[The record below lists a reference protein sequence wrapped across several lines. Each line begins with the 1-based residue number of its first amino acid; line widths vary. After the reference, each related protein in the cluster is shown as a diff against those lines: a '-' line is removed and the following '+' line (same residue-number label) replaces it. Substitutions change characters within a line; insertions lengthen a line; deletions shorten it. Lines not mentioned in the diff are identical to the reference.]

1 MYKKFLY
8 LTKTSLNKKIKSK
21 WFIIINILLCL
32 LIVTLVNI
40 DSIISFF
47 GGDFNEKANIIV
59 LDKTDFDTY
68 QLFKNSILEDT
79 KDANTEFN
87 IKKSTKS
94 YDELTKKIGDKIIVV
109 LNQNDN
115 DYLDSSIVSLSKID
129 SFKYQ
134 YISNAL
140 TKTKYNYSLMKSNI
154 DRKELMKI
162 SKPINIKRVI
172 LEDDKKS
179 GDEAIETVMG
189 TVFPTLI
196 LPIFMLIVFLVQ
208 MIGAEIYEEKSTR
221 GMEIIISN
229 VSSETHFASKVTSC
243 NLFAI
248 IQGILLLFDGLLAF
262 IVRKNL
268 GNSSAA
274 TAITKE
280 ISDVW
285 DSLVSSGFTE
295 KLVYIIPI
303 CIILFILSFIA
314 YSIVAGILASLTVN
328 MEDYQQIQTPIML
341 ILMAAYYLAIMSSMF
356 HGSILIKVLSYVPFI
371 SCLLS
376 PSLLILGEITVVDSI
391 ISILI
396 LIVFNLIVLK
406 RGMPIY
412 KEGILNYS
420 SEKVFKKLGRVIKST
435 S

>member
-47 GGDFNEKANIIV
+47 GGDFNERVNIIV

-140 TKTKYNYSLMKSNI
+140 TKTKYNYSLIKSNI

-172 LEDDKKS
+172 LDDDKKS

-274 TAITKE
+274 TTITKE

-285 DSLVSSGFTE
+285 HSLVSSGFTE

-420 SEKVFKKLGRVIKST
+420 SEKVFKKLERVIKST